1 MLYDKKETIM
11 GLKKTETSA
20 PWRVG
25 VLFSVTGN
33 TAVIEKTQL
42 AGTMLAI
49 EEINNAGGIRGRPL
63 EPVVYNPM
71 SDTSAFGRYA
81 KQLMIKDGVNTIFG
95 CYTSS
100 SRKSVL
106 PVVERLN
113 GLLWYPTLYEGF
125 EFSPN
130 IVYTGAAPNQNVTVL
145 CRYLMKRYGSRFYF
159 IGSDYI
165 YPRELNRLM
174 KEFLGHN
181 GGSVVG
187 ESYLSLR
194 ASRSDFNPII
204 SEIKKCQPD
213 IIFSTVVG
221 ETTTYLYQAYAD
233 SGLDPKTMPIAS
245 LTTTETE
252 IREMGYDVGEHHLTA
267 ASYFQGIKSDTN
279 SQFVR
284 KYKEHFGEDEPT
296 NVCAEAS
303 YFQVHLFSRAL
314 HEAGTMDTDV
324 LRKMVMETEYTAP
337 QGKVSLDSR
346 NGHTALWPRIGRA
359 NCEGQFDIVYESS
372 KQVAADPYLIGYG
385 RAASD

>member
-1 MLYDKKETIM
+1 M
-11 GLKKTETSA
+11 GLNKTRTSA

-33 TAVIEKTQL
+33 TAVIERTQL

-49 EEINNAGGIRGRPL
+49 EEINDSGGIRGRPL
-63 EPVVYNPM
+63 KPVVYNPM
-71 SDTSAFGRYA
+71 SDATAFGRYA
-81 KQLMIKDGVNTIFG
+81 KQLMIKDDVNTIFG

-130 IVYTGAAPNQNVTVL
+130 IVYTGAAPNQTVTVL

-159 IGSDYI
+159 VGSDYI

-194 ASRSDFNPII
+194 ASHNEFNPII

-221 ETTTYLYQAYAD
+221 DTTTYLYQAYAD
-233 SGLDPKTMPIAS
+233 SCLDPKTDA
-245 LTTTETE
+245 
-252 IREMGYDVGEHHLTA
+252 DC
-267 ASYFQGIKSDTN
+267 QSDN
-279 SQFVR
+279 D
-284 KYKEHFGEDEPT
+284 G
-296 NVCAEAS
+296 
-303 YFQVHLFSRAL
+303 
-314 HEAGTMDTDV
+314 
-324 LRKMVMETEYTAP
+324 
-337 QGKVSLDSR
+337 
-346 NGHTALWPRIGRA
+346 NGNPGDGL
-359 NCEGQFDIVYESS
+359 
-372 KQVAADPYLIGYG
+372 
-385 RAASD
+385 

>member
-1 MLYDKKETIM
+1 M
-11 GLKKTETSA
+11 GLAETKTSA

-33 TAVIEKTQL
+33 TAAIERTQL

-49 EEINNAGGIRGRPL
+49 EEINDAGGIRGRPL
-63 EPVVYNPM
+63 EPVAYNPM
-71 SDTSAFGRYA
+71 SDASAFGRYA

-130 IVYTGAAPNQNVTVL
+130 IVYTGAAPNQTVTVL
-145 CRYLMKRYGSRFYF
+145 CHYLMKRYGCRFYF
-159 IGSDYI
+159 VGSDYI

-187 ESYLSLR
+187 ESYVSLC
-194 ASRSDFNPII
+194 ASQSEFNPII
-204 SEIKKCQPD
+204 SEIKKHRPD

-221 ETTTYLYQAYAD
+221 DTTTYLYQAYAD
-233 SGLDPKTMPIAS
+233 SCLDPETMPIAS

-252 IREMGYDVGEHHLTA
+252 IREMGHDVGERHLTA
-267 ASYFQGIKSDTN
+267 ASYFQGVKGKTN
-279 SQFVR
+279 SEFVR
-284 KYKEHFGEDEPT
+284 KYKKHFGDDEPT

-303 YFQVHLFSRAL
+303 YFQVHLFARAL
-314 HEAGTMDTDV
+314 DEAGTMDTDV
-324 LRKMVMETEYTAP
+324 LRKMVMETEYSAP
-337 QGKVSLDSR
+337 QGKVSMDASS
-346 NGHTALWPRIGRA
+346 GHTALWSRIGRA
-359 NCEGQFDIVYESS
+359 NRDGQFDIVYESA
-372 KQVAADPYLIGYG
+372 KRIEADPYLIGYG
-385 RAASD
+385 RVASD